1 MTGLLSVRQGPT
13 IERWVPFGNP
23 CQIALDAKCYAVPV
37 DTSIGL
43 RERKKL
49 RTRAELSDAAF
60 RLFAERGFDE
70 TTIEDIVEQVE
81 VSPRTFFRYFDSKE
95 DVVIG
100 FFDDLGLELRA
111 MLATRPSDEPSFI
124 ALGAALGTLIDLYE
138 ERQDRVVAAK
148 RLAHETPSI
157 RARLLDK
164 HARWENGVTEELVT
178 RGGGDPSQEP
188 QMRLLAA
195 VALAAFSTAVSA
207 WCTSG
212 GRANLHALVD
222 NALGAVGDG
231 FDRSRP

>member
-1 MTGLLSVRQGPT
+1 M
-13 IERWVPFGNP
+13 PFGNS
-23 CQIALDAKCYAVPV
+23 CQIALDVKCYAVPV

-70 TTIEDIVEQVE
+70 TTVEDIVEQVE

-100 FFDDLGLELRA
+100 FFDDLGLELRG
-111 MLATRPSDEPSFI
+111 MLAARPPEEPSFT
-124 ALGAALGTLIDLYE
+124 AVRAALGSLIDLYE

-178 RGGGDPSQEP
+178 RMGGDPSQEP
-188 QMRLLAA
+188 HMRLLAA
-195 VALAAFSTAVSA
+195 VALAAFSTAVSS
-207 WCTSG
+207 WCTSS

-222 NALGAVGDG
+222 DALGAVGDG
-231 FDRSRP
+231 FDEPRPSERRALDRRSAGAND

>member
-1 MTGLLSVRQGPT
+1 MGPVIRLRQVPT
-13 IERWVPFGNP
+13 IERRMPFGNP

-49 RTRAELSDAAF
+49 RTRADLSDAAF

-111 MLATRPSDEPSFI
+111 MLARRPSDEPSFT
-124 ALGAALGTLIDLYE
+124 ALRAALGTLIDLYE

-178 RGGGDPSQEP
+178 RGGGDPSLEP

-195 VALAAFSTAVSA
+195 VALAAFSTAVSG
-207 WCTSG
+207 WCTGG
-212 GRANLHALVD
+212 GRADLHALVD
-222 NALGAVGDG
+222 DALGAVGDG
-231 FDRSRP
+231 FDTA